1 MSIVRLIT
9 HQRARPRTAKCAGK
23 ASSPPGGLGVHSEA
37 GNGRLSSTRNP
48 RSATTACDT
57 RGAEYPNRKGL
68 QRRNMR
74 GKRMR
79 PLARGMAV
87 FVLLASAWMVQACG
101 SDTTANNDESPAK
114 MATEARSAV
123 STAATGEGG
132 SRMIPQPLVPADI
145 PVAPQSER
153 VDLNMPTF
161 SDPTNVTN
169 PLFPISKQDSVLMV
183 GHVDGKP
190 FRTEVTLLPETRIVE
205 WQGQLIE
212 TLVSQYMAYL
222 DGRIQE
228 VAYDLYAQADD
239 GSVWYFGE
247 DVADFE
253 DGAIVTK
260 EGTWMVG
267 KDGPAAM
274 IMPADPKVGDAY
286 RTENTPGIAFEE
298 VTVKA
303 VGKTLD
309 GPLGPVKGGLLAE
322 ELHMD
327 GKTEGKTFAPGY
339 GEFYTSD
346 GSDVEALALA
356 VPTDALPGQLP
367 DELDN
372 LYSGALETFDAAKS
386 RDWNAAS
393 TAVNKMNAAW
403 KTYRRGKVP
412 KKVEPRI
419 NEALAALKA
428 AVDARDAEHTPQAAI
443 DVAQW
448 SLDLRLQY
456 RPQTEIDFARL
467 DLWAAQLTLDAAAR
481 EAGSVGGDVFT
492 IGYIR
497 DRILNTLDGAD
508 VVRFDS
514 EVQKL
519 EVAVADDDLLAASE
533 AAERLRETLKPFQE

>member
-1 MSIVRLIT
+1 
-9 HQRARPRTAKCAGK
+9 
-23 ASSPPGGLGVHSEA
+23 
-37 GNGRLSSTRNP
+37 
-48 RSATTACDT
+48 
-57 RGAEYPNRKGL
+57 
-68 QRRNMR
+68 MR

-79 PLARGMAV
+79 PVVAV
-87 FVLLASAWMVQACG
+87 FVLLTSLSMVEACG
-101 SDTTANNDESPAK
+101 SDTTAKNDGNPGK
-114 MATEARSAV
+114 MATGAHSAA
-123 STAATGEGG
+123 STAAAGEGG
-132 SRMIPQPLVPADI
+132 SRMIPQPPVPADI
-145 PVAPQSER
+145 PVAPKSKR
-153 VDLNMPTF
+153 VDLSMPTF

-169 PLFPISKQDSVLMV
+169 PLFPVSKQDSVLMV

-190 FRTEVTLLPETRIVE
+190 FRTEVTLLPETRIIE
-205 WQGQLIE
+205 WQGQRIE
-212 TLVSQYMAYL
+212 TLVSQYTAYL

-260 EGTWMVG
+260 EGTWIVG

-274 IMPADPKVGDAY
+274 IMPADPNVGDAY

-356 VPTDALPGQLP
+356 VPTDALPGPLP
-367 DELDN
+367 DKLGN
-372 LYSGALETFDAAKS
+372 LYSSALDTFDAANS

-393 TAVNKMNAAW
+393 ANLNKMYAAW
-403 KTYRRGKVP
+403 KTYRRKGKVP
-412 KKVEPRI
+412 KKIEPRMT
-419 NEALAALKA
+419 EALAALKA
-428 AVDARDAEHTPQAAI
+428 AVDARDAERTRQAAI

-456 RPQTEIDFARL
+456 RPQTEIDLARI
-467 DLWAAQLTLDAAAR
+467 DLWAAQLTLDAAAGD
-481 EAGSVGGDVFT
+481 AGEVGGDVFT

-497 DRILNTLDGAD
+497 DRILNTLDRAD

-519 EVAVADDDLLAASE
+519 QVAVADNDLSAASDT
-533 AAERLRETLKPFQE
+533 AERLRDTLKAFQE

>member
-1 MSIVRLIT
+1 
-9 HQRARPRTAKCAGK
+9 
-23 ASSPPGGLGVHSEA
+23 
-37 GNGRLSSTRNP
+37 
-48 RSATTACDT
+48 
-57 RGAEYPNRKGL
+57 
-68 QRRNMR
+68 
-74 GKRMR
+74 MR
-79 PLARGMAV
+79 PVAHGVTA
-87 FVLLASAWMVQACG
+87 FVLLASLSMVEACG

-114 MATEARSAV
+114 MATGARSAA
-123 STAATGEGG
+123 STAAAGEGG
-132 SRMIPQPLVPADI
+132 SRRIPQPPVPADI
-145 PVAPQSER
+145 PVAPESER
-153 VDLNMPTF
+153 VDLSMPTF
-161 SDPTNVTN
+161 SDPTKVTN
-169 PLFPISKQDSVLMV
+169 PLFPVSKQDSVLMV

-190 FRTEVTLLPETRIVE
+190 FRTEVTLLPETRIIE
-205 WQGQLIE
+205 WHGQRVE
-212 TLVSQYMAYL
+212 TLVSQYTAYL

-260 EGTWMVG
+260 EGTWIAG

-298 VTVKA
+298 VTVQA

-327 GKTEGKTFAPGY
+327 GKTEGKIFAPGY

-346 GSDVEALALA
+346 ASDVEALALA
-356 VPTDALPGQLP
+356 VPTDALSGPLP
-367 DELDN
+367 DELGN
-372 LYSGALETFDAAKS
+372 LYGGALRTFDAAKA
-386 RDWNAAS
+386 RDWTEAS
-393 TAVNKMNAAW
+393 AAVNKMNAAW
-403 KTYRRGKVP
+403 KTYSRGKVP
-412 KKVEPRI
+412 KKIEPRM
-419 NEALAALKA
+419 NEALTALKS
-428 AVDARDAEHTPQAAI
+428 AVDAHDAERTSQAAI

-456 RPQTEIDFARL
+456 RPQNAIDLARM
-467 DLWAAQLTLDAAAR
+467 DLWAAQLTLDAAAGD
-481 EAGSVGGDVFT
+481 AGAVGGDVFT

-508 VVRFDS
+508 VVRLDS

-519 EVAVADDDLLAASE
+519 QVAAADDDLSAASDT
-533 AAERLRETLKPFQE
+533 AERLRDTLKSFQK

>member
-1 MSIVRLIT
+1 MGAKRL
-9 HQRARPRTAKCAGK
+9 RF
-23 ASSPPGGLGVHSEA
+23 V
-37 GNGRLSSTRNP
+37 
-48 RSATTACDT
+48 
-57 RGAEYPNRKGL
+57 
-68 QRRNMR
+68 
-74 GKRMR
+74 
-79 PLARGMAV
+79 ARGVTV
-87 FVLLASAWMVQACG
+87 FVLLVSLAMVEACG
-101 SDTTANNDESPAK
+101 SDTTANNDESPGK
-114 MATEARSAV
+114 MATGARSAA
-123 STAATGEGG
+123 STTAAGEAS
-132 SRMIPQPLVPADI
+132 SRMIPQPPVPADI
-145 PVAPQSER
+145 PVAPKSKR
-153 VDLNMPTF
+153 VDLSMPTF

-169 PLFPISKQDSVLMV
+169 PLFPVSKQDSVLMV

-205 WQGQLIE
+205 WQGQRIE
-212 TLVSQYMAYL
+212 TLVSQYTAYL

-260 EGTWMVG
+260 EGTWIVG

-309 GPLGPVKGGLLAE
+309 GPLGSVKGGLLAE

-356 VPTDALPGQLP
+356 VPTDALPGPLP
-367 DELDN
+367 DGLGD

-393 TAVNKMNAAW
+393 ATVNNMNDVW
-403 KTYRRGKVP
+403 MTYGRRGNLL
-412 KKVEPRI
+412 KKIEPRM

-428 AVDARDAEHTPQAAI
+428 AVDARDAERTRQIAI
-443 DVAQW
+443 GVAQW

-456 RPQTEIDFARL
+456 RPQTEIDLARL

-481 EAGSVGGDVFT
+481 KAGSVGGDVFT

-508 VVRFDS
+508 VVRLDS

-519 EVAVADDDLLAASE
+519 QVAVADNDLSAASE
-533 AAERLRETLKPFQE
+533 TAERLRETLKPLQE

>member
-1 MSIVRLIT
+1 MKGKCMRL
-9 HQRARPRTAKCAGK
+9 
-23 ASSPPGGLGVHSEA
+23 V
-37 GNGRLSSTRNP
+37 
-48 RSATTACDT
+48 
-57 RGAEYPNRKGL
+57 
-68 QRRNMR
+68 
-74 GKRMR
+74 
-79 PLARGMAV
+79 ARGVAV
-87 FVLLASAWMVQACG
+87 FVLLVSLSMLEACG
-101 SDTTANNDESPAK
+101 SDSTANSDESPGK
-114 MATEARSAV
+114 MATGARSAG
-123 STAATGEGG
+123 STDAAGEGG
-132 SRMIPQPLVPADI
+132 SRMIPQPPVPADI
-145 PVAPQSER
+145 PVAPESER
-153 VDLNMPTF
+153 VDLSMPTF

-169 PLFPISKQDSVLMV
+169 PLFPVSKQDSVLMV
-183 GHVDGKP
+183 GYVDGKP
-190 FRTEVTLLPETRIVE
+190 FRTEVTLLPETRIIE
-205 WQGQLIE
+205 WQGQRIE
-212 TLVSQYMAYL
+212 TLVSQYTAYL

-247 DVADFE
+247 DVADFK

-260 EGTWMVG
+260 EGTWIVG

-274 IMPADPKVGDAY
+274 IMPSDPKVGDAY

-303 VGKTLD
+303 VDKTLD

-356 VPTDALPGQLP
+356 VPTDAVPDPLPE
-367 DELDN
+367 ELGS

-386 RDWNAAS
+386 RDWNGAS
-393 TAVNKMNAAW
+393 VAVNKMNAAW
-403 KTYRRGKVP
+403 KTYRRRGIVP
-412 KKVEPRI
+412 KRIEPRMT
-419 NEALAALKA
+419 EALAVLKA
-428 AVDARDAEHTPQAAI
+428 AIDARDTERTCQAAI

-456 RPQTEIDFARL
+456 RPQTEIDLARM
-467 DLWAAQLTLDAAAR
+467 DLWAAQLTLDAT
-481 EAGSVGGDVFT
+481 AGDAGAVGGDVFT

-497 DRILNTLDGAD
+497 DRILNTLNGAD
-508 VVRFDS
+508 VVRLDS

-519 EVAVADDDLLAASE
+519 QVAVADDDLLAASDT
-533 AAERLRETLKPFQE
+533 AERLRETLKPFQE

>member
-1 MSIVRLIT
+1 M
-9 HQRARPRTAKCAGK
+9 G
-23 ASSPPGGLGVHSEA
+23 
-37 GNGRLSSTRNP
+37 
-48 RSATTACDT
+48 
-57 RGAEYPNRKGL
+57 
-68 QRRNMR
+68 
-74 GKRMR
+74 GKRAR
-79 PLARGMAV
+79 PLARGVAALAMAAS
-87 FVLLASAWMVQACG
+87 LAVVGACG
-101 SDTTANNDESPAK
+101 ADPTSQKDESPGTSEKA
-114 MATEARSAV
+114 ASSTA
-123 STAATGEGG
+123 STAAEVGFG
-132 SRMIPQPLVPADI
+132 RILQPVVPGDI

-153 VDLNMPTF
+153 VDLSMPTF

-169 PLFPISKQDSVLMV
+169 PLFPVSEQESVLML

-190 FRTEVTLLPETRIVE
+190 FRTEVTLLPETRIIE
-205 WQGQLIE
+205 WQGQRIE
-212 TLVSQYMAYL
+212 TLVSQYTAYL

-260 EGTWMVG
+260 EGTWIVG

-274 IMPADPKVGDAY
+274 IMPADTQVGDAY

-309 GPLGPVKGGLLAE
+309 GPLGSVKGGLLAE
-322 ELHMD
+322 ELYMD

-356 VPTDALPGQLP
+356 VPTDALPGPLS
-367 DELDN
+367 DGLGD

-393 TAVNKMNAAW
+393 ATVNNMNDVW
-403 KTYRRGKVP
+403 MTYGRRGNLP
-412 KKVEPRI
+412 KKIEPRM

-428 AVDARDAEHTPQAAI
+428 AVDARDAERTRQTAI
-443 DVAQW
+443 GVAQW

-456 RPQTEIDFARL
+456 RPQTE
-467 DLWAAQLTLDAAAR
+467 
-481 EAGSVGGDVFT
+481 
-492 IGYIR
+492 
-497 DRILNTLDGAD
+497 
-508 VVRFDS
+508 
-514 EVQKL
+514 
-519 EVAVADDDLLAASE
+519 
-533 AAERLRETLKPFQE
+533 

>member
-1 MSIVRLIT
+1 MHHGREDHT
-9 HQRARPRTAKCAGK
+9 QRPK
-23 ASSPPGGLGVHSEA
+23 P
-37 GNGRLSSTRNP
+37 
-48 RSATTACDT
+48 
-57 RGAEYPNRKGL
+57 
-68 QRRNMR
+68 MR
-74 GKRMR
+74 
-79 PLARGMAV
+79 
-87 FVLLASAWMVQACG
+87 LLAAAMLSVSLSAGLLTSACG
-101 SDTTANNDESPAK
+101 ADTTAATKDKNDRTS
-114 MATEARSAV
+114 T
-123 STAATGEGG
+123 TAASSTTTDTAG
-132 SRMIPQPLVPADI
+132 SRKSKSIPQPLVPADI

-153 VDLNMPTF
+153 VDLSTPTF

-169 PLFPISKQDSVLMV
+169 PLFPVSKQDSVLMV

-205 WQGQLIE
+205 WQGKRIE

-260 EGTWMVG
+260 EGTWIVG

-298 VTVKA
+298 VTVMA

-327 GKTEGKTFAPGY
+327 GKTEGKTFGPGY

-356 VPTDALPGQLP
+356 VPTDALPGPLP
-367 DELDN
+367 DELGDLN
-372 LYSGALETFDAAKS
+372 SGALETFDAAKS
-386 RDWNAAS
+386 SNWNAAS

-456 RPQTEIDFARL
+456 RPQTEVDLARM
-467 DLWAAQLTLDAAAR
+467 DLWADQLTLDAAAR
-481 EAGSVGGDVFT
+481 EVGSVGGDVFT
-492 IGYIR
+492 ISYIR

-508 VVRFDS
+508 VVRVDS

-519 EVAVADDDLLAASE
+519 QVAVADDDLLAASDT
-533 AAERLRETLKPFQE
+533 AERLRETLKAFQE